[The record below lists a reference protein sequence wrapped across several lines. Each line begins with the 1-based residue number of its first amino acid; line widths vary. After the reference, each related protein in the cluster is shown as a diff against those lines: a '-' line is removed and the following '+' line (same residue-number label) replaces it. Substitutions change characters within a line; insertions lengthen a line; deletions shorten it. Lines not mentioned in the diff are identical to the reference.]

1 MSPAE
6 IVALTESMMRTGEV
20 LDLSDLPGPKADKH
34 STGGVGDKTSLIL
47 APLVAA
53 CGVYVPMISGR
64 GLGHT
69 GGTLDKLESIPGFR
83 VRLSLSELR
92 AVLALCGLGLIGQT
106 PEIAPADRRLYALR
120 DVTATV
126 ESLPLISASIMSKK
140 MAEGIDALVLDVKC
154 GDGAFLRS
162 REDAKALAQTM
173 LAIGKGMGKKV
184 AALLTDMEQP
194 LGRTVGNALEVVE
207 SIETLKGRGPRD
219 LESLS
224 VELAAWMLEL
234 SGNTTPLEAAR
245 ARVRDAL
252 ASGAGFERL
261 KQVVEAQGGDPRVC
275 DDPSLLPRARETV
288 ALRAER
294 DGRVTRIAA
303 RAVGHAGML
312 LGAGRETVDTV
323 IDPAVGF
330 VFHKKVGDPVAQ
342 NESIVTV
349 HANSTTRLDAALARL
364 RDAITVASEAPSRGP
379 LVLDILT

>member
-1 MSPAE
+1 
-6 IVALTESMMRTGEV
+6 
-20 LDLSDLPGPKADKH
+20 
-34 STGGVGDKTSLIL
+34 
-47 APLVAA
+47 
-53 CGVYVPMISGR
+53 
-64 GLGHT
+64 
-69 GGTLDKLESIPGFR
+69 
-83 VRLSLSELR
+83 
-92 AVLALCGLGLIGQT
+92 
-106 PEIAPADRRLYALR
+106 
-120 DVTATV
+120 
-126 ESLPLISASIMSKK
+126 
-140 MAEGIDALVLDVKC
+140 
-154 GDGAFLRS
+154 
-162 REDAKALAQTM
+162 M